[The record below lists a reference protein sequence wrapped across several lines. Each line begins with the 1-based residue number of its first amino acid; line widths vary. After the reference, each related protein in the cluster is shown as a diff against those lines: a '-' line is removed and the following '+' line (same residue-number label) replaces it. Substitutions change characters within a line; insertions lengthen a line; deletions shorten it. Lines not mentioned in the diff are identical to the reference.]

1 MSLKSIRPGKRVR
14 FLTVNA
20 GHRLQG
26 RLAAM
31 GMVPGAEIDVVQNNL
46 FGPVVVE
53 VKGSRMMLGRGTA
66 NKILVE

>member
-1 MSLKSIRPGKRVR
+1 MSLSSIRAGNRVR

-31 GMVPGAEIDVVQNNL
+31 GLVPGTQIEVVQNSS

-53 VKGSRMMLGRGTA
+53 IKGSRMMLGRGTA

>member
-1 MSLKSIRPGKRVR
+1 MSLTSIGVGKRVR

-31 GMVPGAEIDVVQNNL
+31 GLVPGTEIEVVQNSM

-66 NKILVE
+66 CKIQVE

>member
-1 MSLKSIRPGKRVR
+1 MSLTSIGGGKRVR

-31 GMVPGAEIDVVQNNL
+31 GLVPGTEIEVVQNSM

-66 NKILVE
+66 CKIQVE